1 MKLMMKE
8 KNNEHRRLKE
18 NFDIVKIAN
27 DTLRKEVN
35 DYYVISHEC
44 KLILLNLYIVLKL
57 KLQ

>member
-1 MKLMMKE
+1 MMKE